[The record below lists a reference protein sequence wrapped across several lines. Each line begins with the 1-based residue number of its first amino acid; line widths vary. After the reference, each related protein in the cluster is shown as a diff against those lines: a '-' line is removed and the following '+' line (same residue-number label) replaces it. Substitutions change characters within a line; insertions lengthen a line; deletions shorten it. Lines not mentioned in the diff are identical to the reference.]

1 MSPHRRVSAQRPP
14 SAQWSGV
21 AGVSRAACPPKAQRH
36 SSPELNS
43 GILGSQRPVFFCP
56 CSCRRRNWPPFFS
69 FLHFHSEMAESL
81 SPLAPEPAVPCRE
94 MPSSLRPLPLCASL
108 PANARNPAD
117 QISLFPICRWFG
129 PIGRVSAV
137 PRLVAGAHIF
147 DALDRRDSIVMTPI
161 TIPAAKIEAA
171 FPFLPQVR
179 HRTARRAKSG
189 RVRGPSWPWPCRLLV
204 LEVVVVVVVVYI
216 LRR

>member
-56 CSCRRRNWPPFFS
+56 CSCRRQNWPPFFS

-137 PRLVAGAHIF
+137 PRLVAGAHIC
-147 DALDRRDSIVMTPI
+147 DALDQAGLDCDDPYHDSRGQDGSRLSISSTGTGPHRRTRPSLAVS
-161 TIPAAKIEAA
+161 
-171 FPFLPQVR
+171 V
-179 HRTARRAKSG
+179 ARRG
-189 RVRGPSWPWPCRLLV
+189 HGPAVFWCWRCVGAWLGCR
-204 LEVVVVVVVVYI
+204 
-216 LRR
+216 